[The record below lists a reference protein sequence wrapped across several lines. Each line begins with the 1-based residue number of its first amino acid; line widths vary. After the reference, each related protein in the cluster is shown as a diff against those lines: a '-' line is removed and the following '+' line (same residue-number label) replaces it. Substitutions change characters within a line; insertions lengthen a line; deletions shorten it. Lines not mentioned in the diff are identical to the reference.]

1 MRTHGE
7 IDQPVIERAKAGDA
21 RAFAAIYHAYA
32 ALVFS
37 VALRISR
44 VWQDAEEI
52 TQEVFITLFRK
63 FAQFNFLSSLK
74 TWLYRIAVNTA
85 LNARRDHL
93 REEARRLV
101 YQKTA
106 ILRQGAPDPAAQ
118 VQADAEANALLDLLP
133 PEQRVCIVLRTIEGL
148 SYQEIAEVLQVNLNT
163 VRSRLKRGRETLLAW
178 KQGEGK

>member
-1 MRTHGE
+1 M
-7 IDQPVIERAKAGDA
+7 IERAKAGDA

-52 TQEVFITLFRK
+52 TQEVFLTLFRK
-63 FAQFNFLSSLK
+63 FSQFNFLSSLK

-85 LNARRDHL
+85 LNARRGHL

-101 YQKTA
+101 YQKSA
-106 ILRQGAPDPAAQ
+106 ILGRGAVTDPAAQ
-118 VQADAEANALLDLLP
+118 VEAEAEANALLDLLP
-133 PEQRVCIVLRTIEGL
+133 PEQRVCLVLRTIEGL
-148 SYQEIAEVLQVNLNT
+148 SYQEIAEVLQININT

-178 KQGEGK
+178 KQGEAK